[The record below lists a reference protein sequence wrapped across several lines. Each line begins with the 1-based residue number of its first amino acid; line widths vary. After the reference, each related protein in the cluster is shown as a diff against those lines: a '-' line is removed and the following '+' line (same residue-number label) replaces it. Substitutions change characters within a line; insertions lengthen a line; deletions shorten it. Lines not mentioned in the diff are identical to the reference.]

1 MKKLLFAAVAIIIGV
16 TVLGSV
22 APEGQISRIGEI
34 VEGNDD
40 KTSDEIKAEIASQVK
55 DQVTAQIKSQLDSFW
70 KNDDLQ
76 ESLGITEEQ
85 QQEVE
90 DSVREY
96 ANNYDLNTD
105 QAKELTQNI
114 INTINDSKGIS
125 WDDVKEKIDITIKSY
140 KE

>member
-34 VEGNDD
+34 VEGNND

>member
-34 VEGNDD
+34 VEWNDD

>member
-40 KTSDEIKAEIASQVK
+40 KISDEIKAEIASQVK